1 MISPKRTRI
10 SITIFFFMAGL
21 CFASWA
27 SRIPDIQNSLKL
39 NEAALGTVLFALPAG
54 LMVSLF
60 FSGWMV
66 TRFGSKRAVIAGI
79 AEAANLRY
87 SFALIAVLGFCITLL
102 ASKAKILE

>member
-1 MISPKRTRI
+1 
-10 SITIFFFMAGL
+10 
-21 CFASWA
+21 
-27 SRIPDIQNSLKL
+27 
-39 NEAALGTVLFALPAG
+39 
-54 LMVSLF
+54 
-60 FSGWMV
+60 MV